1 VHEVDST
8 AFVDDLLNS
17 LKVIFHASCNG
28 LDGRCPVCLEA
39 LGAARHKMAFLD
51 KMMKDCGL
59 EYSVKGDM
67 SIRQRH
73 LYIGV
78 IFDTLKGRLHIGK
91 EKFDKLMQLLA
102 ELMQQVEAL
111 ARLMSKLRGKMG
123 HQSACMSGF
132 SPLLVPSNQFCGR
145 ARDNGGV
152 GQSEAHPTQPSSHDG
167 HFLQLAPEPAG
178 TGGRDVAP

>member
-1 VHEVDST
+1 MHEVDST

-39 LGAARHKMAFLD
+39 RHKMALLD
-51 KMMKDCGL
+51 KMMKDFGL

-78 IFDTLKGRLHIGK
+78 IFDTLKGRLYIK
-91 EKFDKLMQLLA
+91 
-102 ELMQQVEAL
+102 
-111 ARLMSKLRGKMG
+111 
-123 HQSACMSGF
+123 
-132 SPLLVPSNQFCGR
+132 
-145 ARDNGGV
+145 
-152 GQSEAHPTQPSSHDG
+152 
-167 HFLQLAPEPAG
+167 
-178 TGGRDVAP
+178 